1 MFELNVVSNTPMTG
15 TDDVNVIAETFLV
28 QIGYLPSGYDP
39 RSSGANGVR
48 ESVPYRMFMEYF
60 MRHPSR
66 GWTADELATLLNTTK
81 PTVYRHINKLKSMD
95 LLESVDTEVDGQ
107 IRKGFR
113 IRYGDLALAWNFVE
127 SNVKMAMDNYRK
139 TVTRFQELVNSE
151 MGEQ

>member
-28 QIGYLPSGYDP
+28 QIGYLPSGHDP
-39 RSSGANGVR
+39 RSSGADGVR
-48 ESVPYRMFMEYF
+48 DSVPYRLFMDYF

-66 GWTADELATLLNTTK
+66 GWTADELAALLNTTK

-95 LLESVDTEVDGQ
+95 LLESIDTDVNGQ
-107 IRKGFR
+107 TRKGFR
-113 IRYGDLALAWNFVE
+113 IRYGDLSLAWNFVE

-139 TVTRFQELVNSE
+139 TVTRFQEVVKAE
-151 MGEQ
+151 MGEK